1 MYKYFKQLDD
11 PLKQTLKLSDYD
23 RYSSIYITKY
33 IDNELLSQNQ
43 KVLCQLKNI
52 SQLYKTITRE
62 IIDEKIKNTD
72 TKWKILSMISDIDE
86 EKYYD
91 FLDKLQDG
99 LYSEKLSYEEL
110 KNSLV
115 NSKRKVEVLEYI
127 FPNQLYYRNVL
138 NELDKFIKVLS
149 NKDIIYES
157 KPVRYKLP
165 NAWYITKD
173 GFLYNTMGANGHKE
187 STLIYP
193 FEKIQCDLKNYDNEI
208 KSYQKELQNTLK
220 REYVTLEQCKFY
232 LNFYAKYPQ
241 IEQGKIYDRQ
251 INMLII
257 GIIAA
262 HIDLYEAF
270 NEFYKMDNPMQE
282 YFKLL
287 KLTNF
292 EMDDMFVK
300 FLGMSK
306 IGVSGTKTICTT
318 NTNESLFREYIK
330 RGYAIDLVNPIKAVN
345 NHIEE
350 IDLSGHKVIKKVLDK
365 SFKTSIKEL

>member
-1 MYKYFKQLDD
+1 MYKYYKQLDD
-11 PLKQTLKLSDYD
+11 PINQTLKLSDYD

-52 SQLYKTITRE
+52 NHLYKNVTKE
-62 IIDEKIKNTD
+62 MIDEKIKNTD
-72 TKWKILSMISDIDE
+72 TKWKIISMMSDIDE
-86 EKYYD
+86 EKYYG
-91 FLDKLQDG
+91 FLDNIQNG

-110 KNSLV
+110 KNYLV
-115 NSKRKVEVLEYI
+115 NSKRKIEVLEYI
-127 FPNQLYYRNVL
+127 FPNKLYYRNVL

-173 GFLYNTMGANGHKE
+173 GFLYNTMGVNGHKE
-187 STLIYP
+187 SSLVYP
-193 FEKIQCDLKNYDNEI
+193 FEEIQCNLKNFDQEI
-208 KSYQKELQNTLK
+208 IKYKKELEEIIN
-220 REYVTLEQCKFY
+220 RGYVTIEQCRFY
-232 LNFYAKYPQ
+232 LNFNAKYPQ
-241 IEQGKIYDRQ
+241 IEKGKIYDRQ
-251 INMLII
+251 LNMLIM

-270 NEFYKMDNPMQE
+270 NQFYKMDNPMQE
-282 YFKLL
+282 YFKML

-292 EMDDMFVK
+292 EMDDMFVR

-306 IGVSGTKTICTT
+306 LGVSGIKTICTSNANDT
-318 NTNESLFREYIK
+318 LFSEYTK
-330 RGYAIDLVNPIKAVN
+330 RGYEIDLVNPIKVVD

-350 IDLSGHKVIKKVLDK
+350 VDLNYYKTLKKVLDK
-365 SFKTSIKEL
+365 NFKSATKE